1 MTTRPADTASTSD
14 HIAVVYPE
22 SDGVP
27 LPDGH
32 FQDPLFREIVSTL
45 EAHFKDRPNTTVS
58 GNTFIYY
65 REGDPRRWVSPDCY
79 IAFDISLE
87 SIERFNTYRVWEVG
101 KPPDFALEIGSPS
114 TARTDLVD
122 KRELYAEL
130 GIPEYWRYDATG
142 GDFYGE
148 SLVGERLVESE
159 YRRVELDREPDGM
172 VRGHSPQLGLDL
184 CWDAGRLRFYD
195 PVAGRWLL
203 NQMETEA
210 RADAEQAARE
220 AAEAHADAAE
230 SRADAAESHAESERA
245 AREFAESRAESER
258 AARESAE
265 ALMAA
270 MEAEL
275 RRLRGG

>member
-1 MTTRPADTASTSD
+1 
-14 HIAVVYPE
+14 
-22 SDGVP
+22 
-27 LPDGH
+27 
-32 FQDPLFREIVSTL
+32 
-45 EAHFKDRPNTTVS
+45 
-58 GNTFIYY
+58 
-65 REGDPRRWVSPDCY
+65 
-79 IAFDISLE
+79 
-87 SIERFNTYRVWEVG
+87 
-101 KPPDFALEIGSPS
+101 
-114 TARTDLVD
+114 
-122 KRELYAEL
+122 
-130 GIPEYWRYDATG
+130 
-142 GDFYGE
+142 
-148 SLVGERLVESE
+148 
-159 YRRVELDREPDGM
+159 M

-220 AAEAHADAAE
+220 F
-230 SRADAAESHAESERA
+230 AESHAESERVAREA
-245 AREFAESRAESER
+245 AEAHAESERVAREAAEAHAESERAGREFAESRAESER